1 MSHIFQFE
9 AGDVVSL
16 RSGGPLMTVTAA
28 ERIPVDKPVDPKA
41 APSAAP
47 VDPKAPP
54 VPVPPKD
61 MGPAVKCIWQATD
74 AAGEVKSAEGTWPA
88 GLLDLK
94 DRIDNH
100 AHHMAAAAAKIA
112 AVHAASTK
120 AAGVTNLHAGP
131 LDRVAAA

>member
-41 APSAAP
+41 APAAP

-54 VPVPPKD
+54 APEPPKD
-61 MGPAVKCIWQATD
+61 MGPAVKCTWQKAD
-74 AAGEVKSAEGTWPA
+74 GETAEGSWPA

-112 AVHAASTK
+112 AVHAASAK